1 MSEHFEEQD
10 FNTDHLDTHLWAKIF
25 GYLLKYK
32 KNLIFLVFLMVA
44 IASID
49 VGFPLMNRY
58 AMDHFIEAKGSL
70 DGLWIYGLGYF
81 LMICVQGFVV
91 FFFIQQAGKIEMEF
105 AYDMRNRAFRKI
117 QELSFTYFD
126 KTPLGWIMA
135 RMTSDIGRL
144 AEIVSWSLIDMVW
157 GLTVMIGVTVIMLIV
172 DWKMAL
178 LILMVVPVLAWIS
191 VKFQRMILEKYRSTR
206 KINSQIT
213 GAFSEGIT
221 GAKTSK
227 TLVLEESQ
235 INDFKQLTSKLSR
248 ESISAAILASIFMP
262 LVMGLG
268 AFSLAMILWIGG
280 QQVLVGTMSF
290 GTLMLYT
297 QYAGSFFEPLRQLA
311 RLLAEFQMAQASAE
325 RVLTLVNTESD
336 LVDTKEV
343 IESYGTILNPITT
356 GYHRLKGDVRFND
369 VSFAYKTAEPVLSH
383 FNLDVKAGETVAL
396 VGETGSG
403 KSTIV
408 NLLCRFYEP
417 NEGIITIDGIPLRE
431 RSVGWL
437 HSNLGYVLQA
447 PHLFS
452 GSVTE
457 NIRYGRLDATDE
469 DIEKAA
475 RLVDAHDFIIKL
487 DKGYQT
493 DVGEGGNRL
502 STGQKQLISF
512 ARAVIA
518 DPSIFVLDEATSSI
532 DTETEQIIQKAIE
545 NLMKGRTS
553 FIIAHRL
560 STIVTADRILVI
572 RKGVIVEEGTHH
584 ELMMKHGYYYRLYT
598 NQFNEDLQ
606 NQLLNLSTPEEEDL
620 TLAFHD

>member
-1 MSEHFEEQD
+1 MSQHFEEQD
-10 FNTDHLDTHLWAKIF
+10 FNTDHLDTHLWSKIF

-32 KNLIFLVFLMVA
+32 KNLIFLVFLMVT

-58 AMDHFIEAKGSL
+58 AMDYYIKDHGSMSN
-70 DGLWIYGLGYF
+70 LWLYGLGYF
-81 LMICVQGFVV
+81 GMICVQGFVV

-105 AYDMRNRAFRKI
+105 AYDMRNRAFRKL

-157 GLTVMIGVTVIMLIV
+157 GLTVMIGVTVIMVII
-172 DWKMAL
+172 DWQMAL

-191 VKFQRMILEKYRSTR
+191 VVFQRKILEKYRETR

-227 TLVLEESQ
+227 TLVLEDSQ
-235 INDFKQLTSKLSR
+235 IHDFKQLTSKLSR

-262 LVMGLG
+262 LVAGLG
-268 AFSLAMILWIGG
+268 AFSLAMILWVGG

-297 QYAGSFFEPLRQLA
+297 QYASSFFEPLRQLA

-325 RVLTLVNTESD
+325 RVLTLVNTEVD
-336 LVDTKEV
+336 LVDTKQV
-343 IESYGTILNPITT
+343 IEKYGTILNPITD

-369 VSFAYKTAEPVLSH
+369 VSFAYKKEEPVLSH
-383 FNLDVKAGETVAL
+383 FNLDVKAGQTIAL

-417 NEGIITIDGIPLRE
+417 NEGTITIDGIPLKE

-452 GSVTE
+452 GSVRE

-475 RLVDAHDFIIKL
+475 RLVDAHDFIVKL
-487 DKGYQT
+487 DKGYLT

-560 STIVTADRILVI
+560 STIVNADRILVI

-584 ELMMKHGYYYRLYT
+584 DLMMKHGYYHRLYT

-606 NQLLNLSTPEEEDL
+606 NQLLNLTSPEEED
-620 TLAFHD
+620 TDLAFHG